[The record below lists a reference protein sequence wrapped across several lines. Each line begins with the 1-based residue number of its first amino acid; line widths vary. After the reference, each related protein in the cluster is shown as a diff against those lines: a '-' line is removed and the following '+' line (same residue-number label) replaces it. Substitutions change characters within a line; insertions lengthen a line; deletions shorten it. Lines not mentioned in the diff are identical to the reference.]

1 MGDVGGLT
9 EILWVVFLDGG
20 KVMFISVFTVR
31 DLKYSYSC
39 KCEEEEE
46 EEEVET
52 ILQKFV

>member
-1 MGDVGGLT
+1 
-9 EILWVVFLDGG
+9 
-20 KVMFISVFTVR
+20 MFISVFTVR

-46 EEEVET
+46 EEEEEEVET